1 MKWTKEQESAISFR
15 GKNAIV
21 SAAAGSGK
29 TAVLVERIMRIISD
43 EENKTPADSLAVMTF
58 TKKAAEELRVR
69 LQKALEKSLS
79 EQPKNDYLKEQ
90 LIALEDASISTISS
104 FCLDILRE
112 NAGLLEVSPGFAVL
126 DQSEEQ
132 LLCDEAMKQTLEE
145 IYNQR
150 EKPENR
156 LLISWYCGT
165 DDSRLSDY
173 IRSLYEATRNIPDGE
188 DWLKEQAE
196 FYGGKNGEMKRLLSE
211 LNMNAICCIR
221 TAYKEI
227 IGIDDFMMD
236 GMTEKAQAS
245 IAAAQDYIGRWEEI
259 KDFTSVRNRPLIL
272 ALLFEKLPPKNPIKD
287 FEVKEIRDY
296 AYELMN
302 RAFEIV
308 HKLISGFDDG
318 KQCYPVI
325 EALIGAEKEFERQYS
340 RLKREKN
347 AVDFSDIEL
356 MTYRLLSDGK
366 GGKSTIAEELS
377 QRLSNIIVDEFQDS
391 NRLQYAIFKLISRG
405 DNLYFV
411 GDVKQSI
418 YKFRGADPTVFAELL
433 KDRSFEPLLL
443 NRNFR
448 SNGCVVDSVNAVFE
462 GLMSNELGNAEY
474 NDKTRLIMG
483 NTAIYND
490 NTQSD
495 ANMTEVV
502 LLDKESE
509 TVTEYSYV
517 ASRIREYVDSG
528 FKVTEKDGS
537 QRPCIYGDF
546 AILIRSGVAQEGKAF
561 AESLKALNI
570 PSAVKNGSDFTDR
583 TEIMLMMD
591 LLTVIDN
598 PYNDTAMADVL
609 LSPLYGFDEGTLA
622 MMKNK
627 TFIYTDSDG
636 NDNAGRYISIYSA
649 LSAMKD
655 ADPLCKRVYDD
666 LSRLRVYMAN
676 NSVENL
682 VRHIFDTTDLLRIMR
697 STEKGDVKV
706 ANLRKLLRYVKLFS
720 GADSCLSDFIAY
732 VERMKKNQVQ
742 LEEAD
747 SAESGADAVSIMT
760 VHGSKGLEFPIV
772 FVVNTHKKFN
782 FIDSNA
788 AVIADNS
795 TIVGMQTI
803 DRERMIKID
812 TAFHD
817 YATESTNNSERSQA
831 LRLLYVALTRAR
843 EKLIVTAALKPK
855 KSDDGE
861 RFFEISDDTWI
872 NWINSGVSRRPAF
885 FERSNLYKSDET
897 AAEIAAEE
905 PCGSFEESP
914 CLDGIIAENLSRKYG
929 YERFTSIPAKVTVTE
944 VGVENISE
952 EGDFLSE
959 SGNEEE
965 SRLFLV
971 KPAFALKS
979 DKMTGKER
987 GDAYHK
993 VFELISWQ
1001 GESAERQ
1008 LKKLL
1013 ETGRINQREYDCV
1026 KAEDVQLFMDSALGQ
1041 RIRNCRLLRREQP
1054 LFTEVDTKLMGFEAE
1069 EGDRPFV
1076 QGIADMFF
1084 IEEDGVVL
1092 VDYKT
1097 NVRVTEEDLYREYFG
1112 QLDIYAKAIAEITG
1126 LPVKERLIWS
1136 VYLGKTVDMSE
1147 RRS

>member
-546 AILIRSGVAQEGKAF
+546 AILIRSGIAQEGKAF

-782 FIDSNA
+782 FTDSHA

-795 TIVGMQTI
+795 TVVGMQII

-817 YATESTNNSERSQA
+817 YAAESIKNSERSQA

-897 AAEIAAEE
+897 AAEIAEEE

-952 EGDFLSE
+952 EGDFLFE

-1008 LKKLL
+1008 LKMLL

-1147 RRS
+1147 RHS

>member
-173 IRSLYEATRNIPDGE
+173 IRSLYKATRNIPDGE

-227 IGIDDFMMD
+227 IGIDDFMME

-302 RAFEIV
+302 RAFETV

-462 GLMSNELGNAEY
+462 GLMCNELGNAEY

-517 ASRIREYVDSG
+517 ARRIREYVDSG
-528 FKVTEKDGS
+528 FKVTKKDGS
-537 QRPCIYGDF
+537 QRPCSYGDF
-546 AILIRSGVAQEGKAF
+546 AILIRSGIAQEGKAF

-782 FIDSNA
+782 FTDSHA

-795 TIVGMQTI
+795 TVVGMQII

-817 YATESTNNSERSQA
+817 YAAESIKNSERSQA

-897 AAEIAAEE
+897 AAEIAEEE
-905 PCGSFEESP
+905 PCGSFEESL

-1008 LKKLL
+1008 LKRLL

-1097 NVRVTEEDLYREYFG
+1097 NVRVTEDDLYREYFG

>member
-1 MKWTKEQESAISFR
+1 MKWTKEQENAISFR

-132 LLCDEAMKQTLEE
+132 LLCGEAMKQTLEE

-173 IRSLYEATRNIPDGE
+173 ILSLYEATRNIPDGE
-188 DWLKEQAE
+188 DWLKEQAD
-196 FYGGKNGEMKRLLSE
+196 FYGGKNGGMERLLSE
-211 LNMNAICCIR
+211 MNANAVSCIR
-221 TAYKEI
+221 AAYKEI
-227 IGIDDFMMD
+227 IGIDDFMTE

-259 KDFTSVRNRPLIL
+259 KDFTSAQNRPLML

-287 FEVKEIRDY
+287 FEVKGIRDY
-296 AYELMN
+296 AYEQMN

-318 KQCYPVI
+318 AQCYPVL
-325 EALIGAEKEFERQYS
+325 EALIGAEKEFERQYA

-366 GGKSTIAEELS
+366 GGKSTAAEELS

-391 NRLQYAIFKLISRG
+391 NKLQYAIFKLISRG
-405 DNLYFV
+405 DNLYLV
-411 GDVKQSI
+411 GDIKQSI

-462 GLMSNELGNAEY
+462 GLMCNKLGNAEY

-483 NTAIYND
+483 NTAVYND

-495 ANMTEVV
+495 ENMTEVV

-509 TVTEYSYV
+509 TVTECSYV
-517 ASRIREYVDSG
+517 ARRIREYVDSG

-537 QRPCIYGDF
+537 QRPCSYGDF
-546 AILIRSGVAQEGKAF
+546 AILIRSGIAREGKAF

-598 PYNDTAMADVL
+598 PYNDTVCAYKRLVFL
-609 LSPLYGFDEGTLA
+609 LQRQQ
-622 MMKNK
+622 
-627 TFIYTDSDG
+627 IY
-636 NDNAGRYISIYSA
+636 
-649 LSAMKD
+649 
-655 ADPLCKRVYDD
+655 V
-666 LSRLRVYMAN
+666 
-676 NSVENL
+676 
-682 VRHIFDTTDLLRIMR
+682 
-697 STEKGDVKV
+697 
-706 ANLRKLLRYVKLFS
+706 
-720 GADSCLSDFIAY
+720 
-732 VERMKKNQVQ
+732 
-742 LEEAD
+742 
-747 SAESGADAVSIMT
+747 
-760 VHGSKGLEFPIV
+760 
-772 FVVNTHKKFN
+772 
-782 FIDSNA
+782 
-788 AVIADNS
+788 
-795 TIVGMQTI
+795 
-803 DRERMIKID
+803 
-812 TAFHD
+812 
-817 YATESTNNSERSQA
+817 
-831 LRLLYVALTRAR
+831 
-843 EKLIVTAALKPK
+843 
-855 KSDDGE
+855 
-861 RFFEISDDTWI
+861 
-872 NWINSGVSRRPAF
+872 
-885 FERSNLYKSDET
+885 
-897 AAEIAAEE
+897 
-905 PCGSFEESP
+905 
-914 CLDGIIAENLSRKYG
+914 
-929 YERFTSIPAKVTVTE
+929 
-944 VGVENISE
+944 
-952 EGDFLSE
+952 
-959 SGNEEE
+959 
-965 SRLFLV
+965 
-971 KPAFALKS
+971 
-979 DKMTGKER
+979 
-987 GDAYHK
+987 
-993 VFELISWQ
+993 
-1001 GESAERQ
+1001 
-1008 LKKLL
+1008 
-1013 ETGRINQREYDCV
+1013 
-1026 KAEDVQLFMDSALGQ
+1026 
-1041 RIRNCRLLRREQP
+1041 
-1054 LFTEVDTKLMGFEAE
+1054 
-1069 EGDRPFV
+1069 
-1076 QGIADMFF
+1076 
-1084 IEEDGVVL
+1084 
-1092 VDYKT
+1092 
-1097 NVRVTEEDLYREYFG
+1097 
-1112 QLDIYAKAIAEITG
+1112 
-1126 LPVKERLIWS
+1126 
-1136 VYLGKTVDMSE
+1136 
-1147 RRS
+1147 

>member
-1 MKWTKEQESAISFR
+1 MKWTKEQENAISFR

-132 LLCDEAMKQTLEE
+132 LLCGEAMKQTLEE

-173 IRSLYEATRNIPDGE
+173 ILSLYEATRNIPDGE
-188 DWLKEQAE
+188 DWLKEQAD
-196 FYGGKNGEMKRLLSE
+196 FYGGKNGGMERLLSE
-211 LNMNAICCIR
+211 MNANAVSCIR

-227 IGIDDFMMD
+227 IGIDDFMTE

-245 IAAAQDYIGRWEEI
+245 IAAAQDYIGRWEKI
-259 KDFTSVRNRPLIL
+259 KDFTSAQNRPLML

-287 FEVKEIRDY
+287 FEVKGIRDY
-296 AYELMN
+296 AYEQMN

-318 KQCYPVI
+318 AQCYPVL
-325 EALIGAEKEFERQYS
+325 EALIGAEKEFERQYA

-366 GGKSTIAEELS
+366 GGKSTAAEELS

-391 NRLQYAIFKLISRG
+391 NKLQYAIFKLISRG

-411 GDVKQSI
+411 GDIKQSI

-462 GLMSNELGNAEY
+462 GLMCDKLGNAEY

-483 NTAIYND
+483 NTAVYND

-495 ANMTEVV
+495 ENMTEVV

-509 TVTEYSYV
+509 TVTECSYV
-517 ASRIREYVDSG
+517 ARRIREYVDSG

-537 QRPCIYGDF
+537 QRPCSYGDF
-546 AILIRSGVAQEGKAF
+546 AILIRSGIAREGKAF
-561 AESLKALNI
+561 AESLKTLNI

-655 ADPLCKRVYDD
+655 ADPRCKRVYDD

-682 VRHIFDTTDLLRIMR
+682 VRHIFDATDILRIMR
-697 STEKGDVKV
+697 STEKGDMKA

-732 VERMKKNQVQ
+732 VERMKKNEVQ

-747 SAESGADAVSIMT
+747 SAEGGADAVSIMT
-760 VHGSKGLEFPIV
+760 VHGSKGLEFPVV

-782 FIDSNA
+782 FSDSYA

-795 TIVGMQTI
+795 TVVGMQII
-803 DRERMIKID
+803 DRERMIKLD

-817 YATESTNNSERSQA
+817 YAAEAIKNDERSQA

-855 KSDDGE
+855 KDGGE
-861 RFFEISDDTWI
+861 NTFETSDDTWI
-872 NWINSGVSRRPAF
+872 NWINCGVSRRPAF
-885 FERSNLYKSDET
+885 FELSSLYKSDE
-897 AAEIAAEE
+897 AAEETAEEE

-914 CLDGIIAENLSRKYG
+914 DLSGIIAENLSRKYG
-929 YERFTSIPAKVTVTE
+929 YERFASIPAKVTVTE

-952 EGDFLSE
+952 RGDFLSE

-1001 GESAERQ
+1001 EESAEGQ
-1008 LKKLL
+1008 LKRLL
-1013 ETGRINQREYDCV
+1013 EAGRINQREYDCV

-1054 LFTEVDTKLMGFEAE
+1054 LFTEVDPKLMGFEAE

-1084 IEEDGVVL
+1084 IEEDGAVL

-1112 QLDIYAKAIAEITG
+1112 QLDIYAKAISEITG
-1126 LPVKERLIWS
+1126 LPVKERFIWS
-1136 VYLGKTVDMSE
+1136 VYLGKAVDMRE
-1147 RRS
+1147 RRF